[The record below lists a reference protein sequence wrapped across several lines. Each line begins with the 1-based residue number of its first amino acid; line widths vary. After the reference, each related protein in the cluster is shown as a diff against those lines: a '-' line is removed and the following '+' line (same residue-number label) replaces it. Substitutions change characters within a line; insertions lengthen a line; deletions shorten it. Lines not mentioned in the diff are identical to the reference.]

1 MSDLAHEEVDLTN
14 EDIQQCPYEA
24 YKKLREQA
32 LRQAHRQNDVITKG
46 DIVMSARTGDKGTV
60 HRTGVNYAIVV
71 TEDGRMFREW
81 VKDIRAIN
89 RP

>member
-1 MSDLAHEEVDLTN
+1 MKDFR
-14 EDIQQCPYEA
+14 
-24 YKKLREQA
+24 KLREQA
-32 LRQAHRQNDVITKG
+32 LRQAHRQNDVISEG
-46 DIVMSARTGDKGTV
+46 DIVMSARTGDKGVV

-71 TEDGRMFREW
+71 TEDGKMFREW

>member
-1 MSDLAHEEVDLTN
+1 MKDFR
-14 EDIQQCPYEA
+14 
-24 YKKLREQA
+24 KLREEA
-32 LRQAHRQNDVITKG
+32 LRQAHRQNDVISEG
-46 DIVMSARTGDKGTV
+46 DIVMSARTGDKGVV

-89 RP
+89 RPSKIFTFKQWISRDL